1 MNSLLIL
8 ITAVIFYLFG
18 RYSTKKP
25 ESLTDIKDKITTKIR
40 QIKAREI
47 PTVITYPTR
56 EEQDYEESQ
65 QKGIDDEFT
74 KNLERAG
81 LEW

>member
-1 MNSLLIL
+1 MNTI
-8 ITAVIFYLFG
+8 ITIIGCVIFYFLG

-81 LEW
+81 LE